1 MDKFFGI
8 SERNSTVRAEI
19 IGGITTFFALAYIVF
34 VAPNQ
39 VAAEGANGWLTAEG
53 ADPAAMTQI
62 WNSVFIASII
72 AAAVGTLVMACYA
85 KMPFAQACGMGLN
98 SFFCTCFVS
107 GAYFAGVDVIDGY
120 QAGLVI
126 ILLSGII
133 FLILSVTGVRQLIAR
148 SMPECLKKSISAGI
162 GLFIALVGM
171 KGAGIITANP
181 YTLVSFVDIHGL
193 GWEATAPALTA
204 LIGFL
209 IIAILAKKNVK
220 GNVLIGIVAS
230 TILYYVLTQEVPAI
244 DFANIGQSFRD
255 FGSIGLGAVFHKSA
269 WEGAFFGANIGGVFS
284 AIALI
289 ISFTLVDM
297 FDTLG
302 TLYGTAAQA
311 DMLDENGD
319 PINLEKA
326 MMSDSVGTTVGA
338 LMGTSTITT
347 FVESTAGVASGAK
360 TGLASVVTSICLLLC
375 LFVSPLAA
383 IVPSAATAPALIYVG
398 VLMMQ
403 NFSKVDM
410 QDLNSAVPAFLTL
423 IMMPLTYS
431 ISNGIGIG
439 AIAYVIMQIFTG
451 KFTKKDIIVT
461 VIAVFF
467 VLKFITVSM

>member
-8 SERNSTVRAEI
+8 SERNSTIRAEI

-39 VAAEGANGWLTAEG
+39 VAAEGPNGWLVAEG
-53 ADPAAMTQI
+53 ADPAVMGRI
-62 WNSVFIASII
+62 WNAVFIASIL
-72 AAAVGTLVMACYA
+72 AAVVGTLVMALYA

-98 SFFCTCFVS
+98 SFFCTCFVA
-107 GAYFAGVDVIDGY
+107 GAYFAGVDVLQGY
-120 QAGLVI
+120 QSGLVI

-133 FLILSVTGVRQLIAR
+133 FLIMSVTGVRQLIAR

-171 KGAGIITANP
+171 EGAGVITANP
-181 YTLVSFVDIHGL
+181 YTLVQFVDFHGMP
-193 GWEATAPALTA
+193 WNTTASALTA

-209 IIAILAKKNVK
+209 IIAILAKRNVK
-220 GNVLIGIVAS
+220 GNVLIGIIAS
-230 TILYYVLTQEVPAI
+230 TIIYYIFMREVPAI

-255 FGSIGLGAVFHKSA
+255 FGSVGLGAVFSKAA
-269 WEGAFFGANIGGVFS
+269 WEGAFFGANIGGFFS
-284 AIALI
+284 ALALI

-302 TLYGTAAQA
+302 TLYGTASQA
-311 DMLDENGD
+311 NMLDEKGD
-319 PINLEKA
+319 PVNLDKA

-338 LMGTSTITT
+338 LLGTSTITT

-375 LFVSPLAA
+375 LFISPLAA
-383 IVPSAATAPALIYVG
+383 IVPSAATAPALMYVG

-403 NFSKVDM
+403 NFSDVDM

-423 IMMPLTYS
+423 IMMPLSYS

-461 VIAVFF
+461 VIAAFF
-467 VLKFITVSM
+467 VLKFVTVTM